1 MQHLALQDVRSVVDQ
16 CAAQRKK
23 GDLNQVRM
31 TSPSDESRP
40 SLRTITTSYPNTRGF
55 ICIALQH
62 DSGDAFAAL
71 PAHILTTHV
80 LSSGNL
86 PDPSDLAR
94 LRSVSHELRDAVAA
108 TGRAV
113 YKLRAMKAI
122 EIGDLNGLQFLQQR
136 GDLGNTCSSVCTFA
150 AMVGQIGVLQWLR
163 KNDFPWDEGTCEQA
177 AIRGHLE
184 VLQWARAN
192 GCPWDEFTCSS
203 AAWAGH
209 LDVLKWA
216 HEKDCPW
223 TSFTCETAAKQGH
236 LEVLQWAHENGCLWD
251 EKTCMSAAE
260 GGHFGVLQWLLANG
274 CEWDEL
280 KAYESLRKPMN

>member
-122 EIGDLNGLQFLQQR
+122 EIGDLHGLQFLQQR

-192 GCPWDEFTCSS
+192 GCPWNEDTI
-203 AAWAGH
+203 ANAGH
-209 LDVLKWA
+209 NVYDDVVIR
-216 HEKDCPW
+216 
-223 TSFTCETAAKQGH
+223 AK
-236 LEVLQWAHENGCLWD
+236 
-251 EKTCMSAAE
+251 
-260 GGHFGVLQWLLANG
+260 ANG
-274 CEWDEL
+274 APE
-280 KAYESLRKPMN
+280 